1 MIFRFFECQMKQRT
15 KKDWVTTVLDDLEKL
30 DINLSM
36 EEIATMKKTSF
47 MNLIKN
53 KINRRT
59 FENLES
65 LKQSHPKV

>member
-1 MIFRFFECQMKQRT
+1 MKQRT
-15 KKDWVTTVLDDLEKL
+15 KNDWVTTVLDDLEKL
-30 DINLSM
+30 EINLSM
-36 EEIATMKKTSF
+36 EEIANMKKTSF
-47 MNLIKN
+47 LNLIKN

>member
-1 MIFRFFECQMKQRT
+1 MKQRT

-30 DINLSM
+30 EINLSM